1 MSLARPFARRSPG
14 WLPKVSSSPGGRTFR
29 VSPLSRQ
36 HVIEYYEL
44 REALECASVRLAT
57 KRRDPERF
65 ELIAQE
71 LREAIAHPNS
81 LDAARLSH
89 LSTELDA
96 AIEEA
101 ARSLGA
107 PPRVVL
113 RRVTLPLAA
122 PGLGAGAALVML
134 TAMKELP
141 ATLLLRPT
149 GTDTLATRL
158 WSATGVGRYAEA
170 APYALT
176 LVLLAAIP
184 AWVVVHRTGIVPAEG
199 VRA

>member
-1 MSLARPFARRSPG
+1 MSRWVEHAVFLAHGLPGVVVGLSLVFLGASLARPLYQTTWMVAFAYATLF
-14 WLPKVSSSPGGRTFR
+14 LPLAVAAVSGAVAQSSP
-29 VSPLSRQ
+29 
-36 HVIEYYEL
+36 
-44 REALECASVRLAT
+44 
-57 KRRDPERF
+57 
-65 ELIAQE
+65 
-71 LREAIAHPNS
+71 
-81 LDAARLSH
+81 
-89 LSTELDA
+89 

-184 AWVVVHRTGIVPAEG
+184 AWVVVHRTGVVPAEG